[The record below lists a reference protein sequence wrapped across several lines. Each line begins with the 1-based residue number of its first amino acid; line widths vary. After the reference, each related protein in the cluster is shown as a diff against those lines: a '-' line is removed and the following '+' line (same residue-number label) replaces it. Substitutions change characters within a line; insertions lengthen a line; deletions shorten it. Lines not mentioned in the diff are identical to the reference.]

1 MGSIQIDV
9 DLADFDLDE
18 ILEELDS
25 RYNSFYRRKL
35 NQDEINNFIKKMK
48 IDCEENDN
56 KNLSLLDKIKID
68 FVMQNLDA
76 IKLNDL
82 ENLINK

>member
-9 DLADFDLDE
+9 DLGDFDLDE

-25 RYNSFYRRKL
+25 RYNSYYRRKL
-35 NQDEINNFIKKMK
+35 NQDEINRFIKKMK

-56 KNLSLLDKIKID
+56 LNLSLLDKIKID